1 MIILAQFIMIA
12 ILVAIIIVLYF
23 ALSKLK
29 IKKLGY
35 WLLGGYTIL
44 LLASVIIYQF
54 IPQSERF
61 STGKENRIDLLHEV
75 GYEGKSIQNYEQY
88 KKKEWLIDL
97 TGLEEL
103 SIYYGGDLN
112 QQIPV
117 LIEEKEEAT
126 SLVAEFY
133 QIKPSLGIE
142 ATKDTG
148 ETIDLQLKDKNLMIL
163 LPAPIYYEYIQVSKE
178 LPFTQLADSSSDSL
192 FYLDSYQRGSSIL
205 YLKVPKGLELQF
217 DFDIHYEY
225 ID

>member
-12 ILVAIIIVLYF
+12 FLFSIIGVLYYAF
-23 ALSKLK
+23 SKLK

-61 STGKENRIDLLHEV
+61 NTSKENRIDLLHEV
-75 GYEGKSIQNYEQY
+75 GYEGKSIQDYGQY

-112 QQIPV
+112 QHIPV

-126 SLVAEFY
+126 SLEAEFY
-133 QIKPSLGIE
+133 QIKPNLGTE
-142 ATKDTG
+142 ATKDAG
-148 ETIDLQLKDKNLMIL
+148 ETIDLQIKDKNLIIL
-163 LPAPIYYEYIQVSKE
+163 LPAPVYYEYIQISKE
-178 LPFTQLADSSSDSL
+178 LPFTQLADSSLDSL